1 MTEEMIK
8 EMEFRRKVVARSLA
22 ISCTAANAPTE
33 SFMRALDEY
42 VEGTLTLEQLN
53 ENIDAM
59 MYLD

>member
-1 MTEEMIK
+1 MTLSKEE
-8 EMEFRRKVVARSLA
+8 RRKVVARSLA

-42 VEGTLTLEQLN
+42 VEGTLSLEQLN